1 MDIDTDTLPA
11 FARGC
16 AVLGSGGGGT
26 VAIARVAAMQ
36 ALEDHGPVHVVQA
49 GDLDPDLLVMPAGTA
64 GSSAVMLERVTGTE
78 EPVHLRDK
86 VEALYG
92 TRVGALMASEI
103 GGANGCMAVAWAA
116 RLGLP
121 LVDADGMSRA
131 FPGMNQTV
139 MQLRGIAP
147 TPAVVCDERGR
158 TLVIEHVTGRW
169 LERLVRSSL
178 EAFGG
183 QVASTEYVLRGRQVA
198 TATALGSV
206 SRAVHLGTEL
216 PAPLIT
222 GKIAEAADGIIV
234 EGLGADQGRMV
245 RLEAGSEFL
254 AVLEDGRPLACVPDV
269 IALIDT
275 RTGEVLQVQQVRYGL
290 RVGVVRLLCDP
301 IWYTTEGLRLAG
313 PEAFGLTG
321 LQSPPPPPPNPPGFP
336 CRAGTGEAS

>member
-26 VAIARVAAMQ
+26 VAIASVAAMQ
-36 ALEDHGPVHVVQA
+36 ALEDHGPVRVVQA

-86 VEALYG
+86 VEQLYG

-139 MQLRGIAP
+139 MQLRGITP

-158 TLVIEHVTGRW
+158 VLVIEHVTGSW

-222 GKIAEAADGIIV
+222 GKIAEAVDGILV
-234 EGLGADQGRMV
+234 EGLGADQGRLV
-245 RLEAGSEFL
+245 RLEAGSEFV

-275 RTGEVLQVQQVRYGL
+275 RTGEVVQVEQVRYGL
-290 RVGVVRLLCDP
+290 RVSVVRLLCDP
-301 IWYTTEGLRLAG
+301 IWYTPEGLRLAG

-321 LQSPPPPPPNPPGFP
+321 LHSPPPSPPGFP

>member
-26 VAIARVAAMQ
+26 VAIASVAAMQ
-36 ALEDHGPVHVVQA
+36 ALEDHGPVRVVQA

-78 EPVHLRDK
+78 EPVHLRGK
-86 VEALYG
+86 VEQLYG

-158 TLVIEHVTGRW
+158 ILVIEHVTGSW

-206 SRAVHLGTEL
+206 SRAVHLGTDL

-222 GKIAEAADGIIV
+222 GKIAEAVDGILV
-234 EGLGADQGRMV
+234 EGLGADQGRLV

-275 RTGEVLQVQQVRYGL
+275 RTGEVVQVEQVRYGL
-290 RVGVVRLLCDP
+290 RVSVVRLLCDP
-301 IWYTTEGLRLAG
+301 IWYTPEGLRLAG

-321 LQSPPPPPPNPPGFP
+321 LHSPPPSPPGFP